1 MLRRAAPLLVA
12 LLPLL
17 AACGGRAAPDAGAE
31 EAFTRLPEE
40 IAGFRKQRPERGAGR
55 TTIAR
60 YASPTQAS
68 ASIHALDPTRRPGAR
83 DGEDEPEVGDAV
95 EVFARAA
102 AVDAASRRENATLR
116 HFGARVA
123 EAGPAARC
131 LDIQLR
137 GTAPRRQI
145 GCATMLQRRV
155 FIVMMMAPEAA
166 DPRRGP
172 RDPLL
177 AVTLRLIGAIAGLP
191 PEPMPAMAAPEAPA
205 PVTTPS
211 GAAPPPPAPRPP
223 AARRPR
229 PRPAPS
235 GPMWR
240 A

>member
-12 LLPLL
+12 LLL
-17 AACGGRAAPDAGAE
+17 AACGGRTPPGLSAE
-31 EAFTRLPEE
+31 EAFSRLPEE
-40 IAGFRKQRPERGAGR
+40 IAGFRKQRPDKGAGR

-60 YASPTQAS
+60 YASPTHAA
-68 ASIHALDPTRRPGAR
+68 ASIHALDPTPRPGAR
-83 DGEDEPEVGDAV
+83 DGEDGPEVGQAV

-123 EAGPAARC
+123 ETGPAARC
-131 LDIQLR
+131 LDVQVR
-137 GTAPRRQI
+137 GELPRRQI
-145 GCATMLQRRV
+145 GCATMLERRV
-155 FIVMMMAPEAA
+155 FMVMMMAPEAA
-166 DPRRGP
+166 DTRRGA

-177 AVTLRLIGAIAGLP
+177 AVTLRLIGALSGMP
-191 PEPMPAMAAPEAPA
+191 PEPEPAAVEPEAPA
-205 PVTTPS
+205 PVV
-211 GAAPPPPAPRPP
+211 APPPPAPRPP
-223 AARRPR
+223 APRRPR

>member
-1 MLRRAAPLLVA
+1 MLRRVAPLLVA

-17 AACGGRAAPDAGAE
+17 AACAGRVAPDRGVE
-31 EAFTRLPEE
+31 EAFARLPEE
-40 IAGFRKQRPERGAGR
+40 IGGFRKQRPDGDAGR

-60 YASPTQAS
+60 YDSPTHAT
-68 ASIHALDPTRRPGAR
+68 ASIHALEPTRRADAR
-83 DGEDEPEVGDAV
+83 DGEEGPEVGQAV

-137 GTAPRRQI
+137 GAVPRRQI

-155 FIVMMMAPEAA
+155 FLVMMMAPEAA
-166 DPRRGP
+166 DPRRGA

-177 AVTLRLIGAIAGLP
+177 AVTLRLIGALSGLP
-191 PEPMPAMAAPEAPA
+191 PEPMPAAEPPEAPA
-205 PVTTPS
+205 PVV
-211 GAAPPPPAPRPP
+211 APPPAPPP
-223 AARRPR
+223 APRRPR
-229 PRPAPS
+229 PRPAPA